1 MYGSTMDK
9 DKTQTRGSTTCMENL
24 FLSGLT
30 SVWYLSILRARRL
43 SMMA

>member
-9 DKTQTRGSTTCMENL
+9 AKTQTKGNTTCMENL
-24 FLSGLT
+24 FLCGLT